1 MNVETTFL
9 VGTSYLLF
17 IFVSLRLLTRE
28 EEEINHQCY
37 HN

>member
-17 IFVSLRLLTRE
+17 IFVFLRLIK